1 MNLFM
6 KGPRFSKGHSIKIQ
20 SLTFPP
26 SLAFINE
33 KDVKLCVLTL
43 CRPVFFLASQVSK
56 HNNRN
61 CLNDTR
67 SNASKVC
74 VAEMT
79 NALCDSGRSYRIFLQ
94 HFLRVWLAIYVLCLG
109 VCPGKR

>member
-1 MNLFM
+1 MKLNIYFAIEEYVVMNLFM

-43 CRPVFFLASQVSK
+43 CRPVFS
-56 HNNRN
+56 
-61 CLNDTR
+61 
-67 SNASKVC
+67 
-74 VAEMT
+74 
-79 NALCDSGRSYRIFLQ
+79 
-94 HFLRVWLAIYVLCLG
+94 
-109 VCPGKR
+109 

>member
-33 KDVKLCVLTL
+33 KDVKLCVLTYCVDL
-43 CRPVFFLASQVSK
+43 FYFLASQVSK

-61 CLNDTR
+61 CLNDTM

-79 NALCDSGRSYRIFLQ
+79 NALCDSGHIEFFCNIF
-94 HFLRVWLAIYVLCLG
+94 YVFG
-109 VCPGKR
+109 

>member
-33 KDVKLCVLTL
+33 KDVKLCVLTYCVDL
-43 CRPVFFLASQVSK
+43 FFPSI
-56 HNNRN
+56 
-61 CLNDTR
+61 
-67 SNASKVC
+67 ASKQ
-74 VAEMT
+74 A
-79 NALCDSGRSYRIFLQ
+79 
-94 HFLRVWLAIYVLCLG
+94 
-109 VCPGKR
+109 